1 VSFRDPNSTAFSAA
15 RNSAAADLRFARNLD
30 KLYPHGPRIFAEILG
45 RLGETSFRMTEIE
58 ALVARF
64 ADQDPETLRALGAD
78 RWPARPDLRVV
89 GGQDYG

>member
-1 VSFRDPNSTAFSAA
+1 VAFRDPHSTATSAS
-15 RNSAAADLRFARNLD
+15 RNSDAADQRFVRNLD
-30 KLYPHGPRIFAEILG
+30 KLYPLGPRIFAEILG

-78 RWPARPDLRVV
+78 RWPPRPDLRVV
-89 GGQDYG
+89 GG